1 MLLRPGT
8 VNFKEKWK
16 CLEETVQSILKLDTI
31 PRDVWHAR
39 FNDIY
44 YMCGAFPE
52 PHDDKLYESTKLLL
66 ETHVSQLLTLIQT
79 EGTQNQLQN
88 YCTYW
93 QKYIKGITLLDSL
106 YQYFNNTNRAYAET
120 RSLHRRESDEPT
132 MMMIR
137 ELGLD
142 VWNRII
148 IVPLKDSMPKLL
160 LDEFDKPRYKL
171 SITTPL
177 DTVAIIL
184 KSFIEV
190 LEFNKKYPLEL
201 YQSYFEQPFL
211 ERSSEYFERESKKLS
226 EELTV
231 SEYIARVLV
240 IMKEEEIRANKY
252 LHESTYNKLQSKF
265 CQIVVVDNLSFLHG
279 ESEAMIREERLNDIR
294 NIYLLLC
301 NVKDGFGSLGDV
313 FKELILKQGNKV
325 LESLNKNQIYVH
337 FVEDILE
344 LHKKYK
350 SIVADVFN
358 NDFYFSEALDTAFTI
373 IVNYKLEENQ
383 PSKAP
388 EYLSKYCD
396 KLLKKSCKGLS
407 EAEIEHKLL
416 QSITIFK
423 YIDDKDIFQ
432 NIYQMHLAKR
442 LILRQSQSIVG
453 EEGLINNLKQV
464 CGYEFS
470 NKLHC
475 MFTDISVSE
484 ELNIQFQKEFLKTT
498 KNELNL
504 SFSANILQTGAWPII
519 VSTKSFV
526 IPEQLLNYS
535 KNFEAFYKEKFVGRK
550 LTWLHHQSQGEL
562 KLNYLPKMYIVTL
575 HMFQMSILLLFEKF
589 DTLKYSEINE
599 ILQLSDDH
607 FQKQINSLV
616 DCKLLLLDGDNLK
629 LNMDFS
635 NKRTKLCITS
645 AVLKDI
651 PQEIEQSINSVEIDR
666 EGFLQATIIRI
677 MKMRKTLGH
686 NKLVIEIISQ
696 TKSFLPSTGFI
707 NRSIKILIDKGYLE
721 CSPNLPVEYNY
732 VA

>member
-1 MLLRPGT
+1 MLRPGK

-16 CLEETVQSILKLDTI
+16 CLEETVQNILKLEPI

-44 YMCGAFPE
+44 VMCGAFPE

-79 EGTQNQLQN
+79 EGTENQLQH

-93 QKYIKGITLLDSL
+93 QKYSKGTKLLDSL
-106 YQYFNNTNRAYAET
+106 YQYFNNTNRAYSAT
-120 RSLHRRESDEPT
+120 QSLHRSESDEPK
-132 MMMIR
+132 MMMIG
-137 ELGLD
+137 ELTLD

-148 IVPLKDSMPKLL
+148 IIPLKDSMPKLL
-160 LDEFDKPRYKL
+160 LDEFDKSRYKL

-177 DTVAIIL
+177 DTIAVIL

-190 LEFNKKYPLEL
+190 QEFNKQCPLEL

-211 ERSSEYFERESKKLS
+211 KRSSEYFKLESTKLS

-231 SEYIARVLV
+231 SEYMTRVLV
-240 IMKEEEIRANKY
+240 IMKEEGIRANTY
-252 LHESTYNKLQSKF
+252 LHESTYNKLQSMF
-265 CQIVVVDNLSFLHG
+265 REIVVVDHLSFLHG
-279 ESEAMIREERLNDIR
+279 ESEAMIREERLNDMH
-294 NIYLLLC
+294 NIYLLLR

-313 FKELILKQGNKV
+313 FRELIKKQGMTV
-325 LESLNKNQIYVH
+325 LESLKKNQIYVH

-344 LHKKYK
+344 LHTKYK
-350 SIVADVFN
+350 SIVANVFN
-358 NDFYFSEALDTAFTI
+358 NDFYFSEALDTAFSI

-423 YIDDKDIFQ
+423 YINDKDIFQ
-432 NIYQMHLAKR
+432 NIYQVHLAKR
-442 LILRQSQSIVG
+442 LILQQSQSTVG
-453 EEGLINNLKQV
+453 EEGMINNLKQL
-464 CGYEFS
+464 CGYEFA

-475 MFTDISVSE
+475 MFTDIRISE
-484 ELNIQFQKEFLKTT
+484 GLNTQFQKEILKTT
-498 KNELNL
+498 KDKLTL
-504 SFSANILQTGAWPII
+504 SFSANILQTGAWPMIL
-519 VSTKSFV
+519 STKSFA
-526 IPEQLLNYS
+526 IPEQLITCS
-535 KNFEAFYKEKFVGRK
+535 KNFEDFYKEKFVGRK
-550 LTWLHHQSQGEL
+550 LTWLHHHSQGEL

-575 HMFQMSILLLFEKF
+575 HIFQMSILLLFENN

-616 DCKLLLLDGDNLK
+616 NCKLLSLDGDNVK
-629 LNMDFS
+629 LNMNFS

-645 AVLKDI
+645 AVLKDT
-651 PQEIEQSINSVEIDR
+651 PQEIEQSTNSVEIDR
-666 EGFLQATIIRI
+666 EAFLHATIIRI
-677 MKMRKTLGH
+677 MKMRKTLRH

-696 TKSFLPSTGFI
+696 TKSFLPSNGFI